1 MGCDV
6 DTSRLVLMHYR
17 DVAKA
22 IERLFE
28 TSGAL
33 PLECQVIDTTVGIV
47 SNLGKYSNCR
57 RTCTFM
63 LSFLPREFTFSFST
77 LF

>member
-1 MGCDV
+1 MGFDV
-6 DTSRLVLMHYR
+6 DTSRLVLMHYH

-22 IERLFE
+22 IERLLE

-33 PLECQVIDTTVGIV
+33 PPECQVTDSAVGIV
-47 SNLGKYSNCR
+47 SNLGKYSNCK
-57 RTCTFM
+57 RTCTLM
-63 LSFLPREFTFSFST
+63 LSFLPREFSFSFYT